1 MRFIKDILTEDKLDN
16 KFSSKKTAG
25 LLAFIL
31 AAVAFL
37 VDGFNFYTINVHMF
51 DSMLIFAAT
60 MLGLSVTRQFSGKSS
75 KKIDE
80 NAD

>member
-1 MRFIKDILTEDKLDN
+1 MRFVKDILTEDKLDN

-37 VDGFNFYTINVHMF
+37 VDGFKFYTINVHMF
-51 DSMLIFAAT
+51 DSMLIFSAT
-60 MLGLSVTRQFSGKSS
+60 MLGLSVTRQFSS
-75 KKIDE
+75 KKAKKAE
-80 NAD
+80 NAEG